1 MVLLG
6 YIVGII
12 VIVLCMRRRR
22 EGPRSA
28 VLLGYNFLFVAA
40 ISFSLLYTPGLS
52 GPELIRVMLLSI
64 YQAPMIMGFQMGLEE
79 FTQLQYVVIFVCAS
93 IYTIRTVAQAL
104 FRRFFNDMR
113 LRMRVRRST

>member
-1 MVLLG
+1 MGNAVMVLLG

-22 EGPRSA
+22 EGLRSA

-64 YQAPMIMGFQMGLEE
+64 YQAHRGSGPVPPVFQ
-79 FTQLQYVVIFVCAS
+79 
-93 IYTIRTVAQAL
+93 
-104 FRRFFNDMR
+104 
-113 LRMRVRRST
+113 